1 MHEENNSSLTKIYLN
16 KMMYVK
22 LIKNGCLMSRRK
34 RMGVSYGLG
43 KRRKETRSLHVQAMR
58 VYYELGNVMKPALWT

>member
-1 MHEENNSSLTKIYLN
+1 MMLSLKKKEIGCDIVYNIIQYYLHKLKMHEENNSSLTKIYLN

-34 RMGVSYGLG
+34 RKG
-43 KRRKETRSLHVQAMR
+43 
-58 VYYELGNVMKPALWT
+58 VMKPALWT